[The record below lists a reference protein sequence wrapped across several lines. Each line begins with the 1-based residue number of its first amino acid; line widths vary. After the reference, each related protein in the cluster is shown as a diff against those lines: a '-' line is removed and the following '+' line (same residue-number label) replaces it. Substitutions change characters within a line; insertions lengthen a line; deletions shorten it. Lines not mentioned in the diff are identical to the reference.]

1 MLVQCKIQDWQVKLK
16 QRDCRISIFKDGE
29 EVKSIKTRL
38 FKERGM
44 KMFPQELYK
53 TICQD
58 LTAANIYD
66 KFLDKYY
73 TWDED
78 DEECL

>member
-1 MLVQCKIQDWQVKLK
+1 MLVQCKIQDWQLKLK
-16 QRDCRISIFKDGE
+16 QRDCRISIIKDNK

>member
-1 MLVQCKIQDWQVKLK
+1 MSVQCKIQDWQLKLK
-16 QRDCRISIFKDGE
+16 QRDCKIVILKNGE
-29 EVKSIKTRL
+29 EVKSIKTKL

-58 LTAANIYD
+58 LTSANIYD
-66 KFLDKYY
+66 KFLDRYY